1 MSPSPRPLPPELGGQ
16 FSVRRASDAGATR
29 RRMRARDLTRP
40 FRGVRRS
47 VRFIEERGA
56 AAERDNK
63 PYAEFRRKRQELIDD
78 AHAYAMVMPPGAFF
92 CGATAAVIGD
102 SLPVKFPDALD
113 VAVVAPQRAPRAKG
127 VRGRKVAEHLV
138 TIGQFEGLRLTSP
151 ASTWAM
157 LGRDHDLRDLVAIG
171 DALVQI
177 PRDNFGLQ
185 HPEFARAT
193 IADLAT
199 ELARGPRPPSTK
211 KLHEALGLIR
221 VGSSSVLETEFR
233 LDAAAAGLPDPELD
247 MEIHYDGTR
256 LGISEFVYPRYRVV
270 VEVEGDHHRTSRGQW
285 NRDIEKYQAY
295 VEAGWETIRLTSSHI
310 RGREADAVQRVAAA
324 LKRHGWVG

>member
-1 MSPSPRPLPPELGGQ
+1 MAPSPQPLPPALGGQ
-16 FSVRRASDAGATR
+16 FSVRSASDVGATR

-47 VRFIEERGA
+47 VTFIEERDA
-56 AAERDNK
+56 AVERDK
-63 PYAEFRRKRQELIDD
+63 EPYAEFRRKRQALLDD
-78 AHAYAMVMPPGAFF
+78 ARAYATVMPPGAFF

-102 SLPVKFPDALD
+102 SLPVNFPDALD
-113 VAVVAPQRAPRAKG
+113 VAVFAPHRAPRAKG
-127 VRGRKVAEHLV
+127 VRGRKVAEHLATV
-138 TIGQFEGLRLTSP
+138 GEFEGLRLTGS

-157 LGRDHDLRDLVAIG
+157 LGGDHDLRALVAAG

-177 PRDNFGLQ
+177 PRDNFGRQ
-185 HPEFARAT
+185 HPEFVRAT
-193 IADLAT
+193 IPDLAA

-211 KLHEALGLIR
+211 KLREALDLIR

-233 LDAAAAGLPDPELD
+233 LDAAAAGLPDPVLD
-247 MEIHYDGTR
+247 MEIYSDGVR
-256 LGISEFVYPRYRVV
+256 LGISEFAYPQYRVV
-270 VEVEGDHHRTSRGQW
+270 VEVEGEHHHTSRDQW

-295 VEAGWETIRLTSSHI
+295 AEAGWETIRLTFLHI

-324 LKRHGWVG
+324 LRRRGWAG